1 MTLLLS
7 APERAVARPVL
18 DLGAPGHHTALHTPD
33 GAISYSELAQ
43 RAGDL
48 ASDVLGSTR
57 RLVLVEGANRVDA
70 LVAYLAALQH
80 GHVALLVPDGRTAQ
94 RDALVAAYDPDVVL
108 HAGPDGWT
116 ATERREHTAHD
127 LHPDLALL
135 LSTSGSTGS
144 PKLVRL
150 SRDNVRSNAQSIA
163 GYLRITGDD
172 RAMTSLPVH
181 YCYGLSVVNSHL
193 ASGAGLVLTDG
204 SVVDECFWD
213 LFRETGATTFAAVPY
228 TFDLLD
234 RSGFERRDLPTLRY
248 VTQAGGRLA
257 PDRVRRYAELGR
269 RDGWDLVVMYG
280 QTEATA
286 RMAYLPPGHATTRPE
301 AIGIPVPGGSFRIDP
316 VPESPAPGTGELV
329 YSGPNVMMGYAET
342 PADLA
347 AGAVVGELRTG
358 DLGRLVDGLYEIVG
372 RRSRHAK
379 LFGLRID
386 LDRVEAHAS
395 TSTTPVRCVVVDE
408 VLHAFT
414 TRRRSASAVH
424 DGIADL
430 CGLPPG
436 AVRVSVVDQ
445 LPMTASGKPDHA
457 ALERQARLL
466 AAETVRDRPTPSAR
480 RVTPEAVRDDL
491 ALVLG
496 RPDATVDSSF
506 VDLGGDSLS
515 YVELATRL
523 GSRLGELPPGWHTLT
538 ATELA
543 AGGRRGRWGTLV
555 DTTVALRALAIV
567 LVVGTHANLFTVVG
581 GAHLLLAVAGFN
593 LARFQLASLP
603 RVQRVRHGLTGIAQV
618 AVPSAL
624 FIGAAGLVTGMYDAP
639 TAFFLNGLLG
649 SDSWT
654 LDWQFWFLETLVW
667 ASLGAIAL
675 VAVPA
680 VDRLER
686 RAPYAFALGL
696 LLATLALRF
705 AWTGI
710 ETGPTERYTPG
721 LVLWFVAFG
730 WAAARAT
737 TGRQRTLL
745 LALAAV
751 GCLGFFGDLQRELV
765 VLAGMV
771 LLACVPALRV
781 PRRLAA
787 ACGVLAGASLAIYLT
802 HWQVYPHL
810 EVDHPWLATVL
821 SLAVGIAYAGAMRP
835 AQRALG
841 RFGRS
846 GVRDRVSA
854 RP

>member
-1 MTLLLS
+1 MTLLLN
-7 APERAVARPVL
+7 APERAHARP
-18 DLGAPGHHTALHTPD
+18 ALHLAARG
-33 GAISYSELAQ
+33 GAVALWTEQGPVTYDELAQ

-48 ASDVLGSTR
+48 AHDVLGPTR
-57 RLVLVEGANRVDA
+57 RLVLVEGANRLDA
-70 LVAYLAALQH
+70 VVAYLAALEH
-80 GHVALLVPDGRTAQ
+80 GHVALLVPDGRDAQ
-94 RDALVAAYDPDVVL
+94 REQLVAAYDPDVVL
-108 HAGPDGWT
+108 HAGPGGWT

-127 LHPDLALL
+127 LHPELALL

-150 SRDNVRSNAQSIA
+150 SHDNVRSNALSIA
-163 GYLRITGDD
+163 ESLSITPGD

-193 ASGAGLVLTDG
+193 ATGAGLVLTEG

-213 LFRETGATTFAAVPY
+213 RFQDAGATTFAGVPY

-234 RSGFERRDLPTLRY
+234 RSGFDGRSLPTLRY

-257 PDRVRRYAELGR
+257 PDRVRQYADLGR

-286 RMAYLPPGHATTRPE
+286 RMAVLPPTLAATRPG
-301 AIGIPVPGGSFRIDP
+301 AIGAPVPGGSFRIEP
-316 VPESPAPGTGELV
+316 VPESPHPGTGELV
-329 YSGPNVMMGYAET
+329 YAGPNVMMGYAEQ
-342 PADLA
+342 PGDLSS
-347 AGAVVGELRTG
+347 GATLTELRTG
-358 DLGRLVDGLYEIVG
+358 DLAREVAGLYEIVG

-386 LDRVEAHAS
+386 LDRVEQVAGTPQA
-395 TSTTPVRCVVVDE
+395 PVRCVVVDD

-414 TRRRSASAVH
+414 TRRRAATGVH
-424 DGIADL
+424 ERIVDL
-430 CGLPPG
+430 CGIPSG
-436 AVRVSVVDQ
+436 TVRVSVIDQ
-445 LPMTASGKPDHA
+445 LPLTANDKPDHA

-466 AAETVRDRPTPSAR
+466 VAQSEREQAAESGRP
-480 RVTPEAVRDDL
+480 VTATSVRDDL

-506 VDLGGDSLS
+506 VGLGGDSLS

-543 AGGRRGRWGTLV
+543 DRARPRSRWGTLL

-567 LVVGTHANLFTVVG
+567 LVVGTHANLVTVAG
-581 GAHLLLAVAGFN
+581 GAHLLLAVVGFN

-603 RVQRVRHGLTGIAQV
+603 RRQRVRNGLGAVAQV

-624 FIGAAGLVTGMYDAP
+624 FIGVAGVATGRYDAP
-639 TAFFLNGLLG
+639 TAVFLNGLLG

-654 LDWQFWFLETLVW
+654 LDWQFWFLEALVW
-667 ASLGAIAL
+667 GSLGTVAL
-675 VAVPA
+675 MAVPA

-686 RAPYAFALGL
+686 RAPYAFAVGL
-696 LLATLALRF
+696 AVAALAVRF
-705 AWTGI
+705 VWTGI
-710 ETGPTERYTPG
+710 ETGATERYSVGP
-721 LVLWFVAFG
+721 VLWFLAVG

-737 TGRQRTLL
+737 TVWQRALL
-745 LALAAV
+745 VVLTAI
-751 GCLGFFGDLQRELV
+751 GCLGYFGDLQRELV
-765 VLAGMV
+765 IITGMSVLIC
-771 LLACVPALRV
+771 LPAVRL
-781 PRRLAA
+781 PRWLGS
-787 ACGVLAGASLAIYLT
+787 ACGVLAAASLSIYLT

-810 EVDHPWLATVL
+810 EMDHPWLATVL
-821 SLAVGIAYAGAMRP
+821 SLAAGIAFGWAIRP
-835 AQRALG
+835 LARALN
-841 RFGRS
+841 RLTRAT
-846 GVRDRVSA
+846 A